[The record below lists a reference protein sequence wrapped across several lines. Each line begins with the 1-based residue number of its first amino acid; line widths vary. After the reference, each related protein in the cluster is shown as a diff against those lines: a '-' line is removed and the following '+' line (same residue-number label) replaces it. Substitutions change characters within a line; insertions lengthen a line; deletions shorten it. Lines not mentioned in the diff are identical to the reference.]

1 MVRKGLTATQLKRI
15 GISAML
21 LDHFAGLFINHD
33 TPLGMALRI
42 PGRIV
47 APIMCYMIS
56 EGFFHTSRL
65 YLLYKMMNR

>member
-1 MVRKGLTATQLKRI
+1 
-15 GISAML
+15 ML

-33 TPLGMALRI
+33 TIGSMALRV

-56 EGFFHTSRL
+56 EGFFYTSNKRN
-65 YLLYKMMNR
+65 YLGGSTIV